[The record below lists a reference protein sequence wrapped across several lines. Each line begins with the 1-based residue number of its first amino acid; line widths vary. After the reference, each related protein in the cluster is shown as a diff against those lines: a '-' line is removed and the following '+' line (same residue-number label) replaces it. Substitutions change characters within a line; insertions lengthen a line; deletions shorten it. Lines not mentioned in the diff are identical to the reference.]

1 MPCIIRRHVPPLSQK
16 QTDGVLVCFWVPDG
30 GGVWLVITLYRN
42 CNITYMYRICI
53 VYVSYIY
60 RIYLQIICTKWRCFP
75 TQWFFIPFTSILP
88 HYHIKKCVDILGGRT
103 YPVRYYPIALR
114 LRDREGRAF
123 LCITLNPQSGDSS
136 GVMLGVRS
144 VALLHLYL
152 MYIYRL
158 CLQIICMKWRHTYG
172 IFFTS
177 KNTFFNSANEL

>member
-1 MPCIIRRHVPPLSQK
+1 MYLS
-16 QTDGVLVCFWVPDG
+16 C
-30 GGVWLVITLYRN
+30 
-42 CNITYMYRICI
+42 
-53 VYVSYIY
+53 IY
-60 RIYLQIICTKWRCFP
+60 RISIVYLSCMFRLCLQIISMKWHP
-75 TQWFFIPFTSILP
+75 TQCFFIPFTSILP

-152 MYIYRL
+152 SCMYRL
-158 CLQIICMKWRHTYG
+158 CLQIICTKLRYTYG
-172 IFFTS
+172 MFFTS
-177 KNTFFNSANEL
+177 KNTFFNSANELIYILRQRVNLYI